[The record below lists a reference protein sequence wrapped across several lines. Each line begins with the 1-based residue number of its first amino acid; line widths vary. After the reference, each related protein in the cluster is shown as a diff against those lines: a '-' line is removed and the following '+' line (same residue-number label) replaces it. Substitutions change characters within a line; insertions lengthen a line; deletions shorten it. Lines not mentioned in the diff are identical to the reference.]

1 MKCHHCGKSDEV
13 VTRPDGP
20 YCLDC
25 GRSALGPSDATACS
39 RFADTPETNAHL
51 GSHANSPD
59 DTAMWLEIGLPRR
72 FERERDAARRDAEKA
87 RAYKRVLKNENARL
101 RRMLNLPENV

>member
-25 GRSALGPSDATACS
+25 GRSALGPSDATAS
-39 RFADTPETNAHL
+39 
-51 GSHANSPD
+51 SP
-59 DTAMWLEIGLPRR
+59 TWREELEEARQLVLACARLHG
-72 FERERDAARRDAEKA
+72 ERDAKEGVTIPPPEFCEDTKPSKMLREAWLEGW
-87 RAYKRVLKNENARL
+87 NAA
-101 RRMLNLPENV
+101 NVDSSNGEE